1 MWWLANSGQGT
12 RGHHVLFYSEL
23 KTHVDDSRILNLTTS
38 IIIERSK
45 ISGYQN

>member
-1 MWWLANSGQGT
+1 MVTVNSDGGT

-23 KTHVDDSRILNLTTS
+23 KIRVDDRRILNLTISS

-45 ISGYQN
+45 ISG